1 MAVSCRLNLVIA
13 IHVALNHGREVHDGT
28 GGGGGGGGGRCH
40 PMDHPLSI
48 QTICGIVDTGVR
60 DSAYRRIFV

>member
-1 MAVSCRLNLVIA
+1 M
-13 IHVALNHGREVHDGT
+13 ALNHGREVHDGT

-48 QTICGIVDTGVR
+48 QTIIMWNSGHWSSRFSIQENFCIGPLVF
-60 DSAYRRIFV
+60 Y